1 MEKGGNNE
9 GVKCA
14 EKGLLISSSSPHKV
28 HLPSLASSHKPS
40 LFYIF
45 PLQIPMVFT
54 CLKTLARERE
64 REREKERD
72 VTNLMMVIK
81 FACSIGERVP
91 NNPYRGILEEGKA
104 SLAKREEKSREYGS

>member
-14 EKGLLISSSSPHKV
+14 EKGILISSSPHKV
-28 HLPSLASSHKPS
+28 HLPSLTSSHKPS

-45 PLQIPMVFT
+45 PLQIPVVST
-54 CLKTLARERE
+54 CLKTLAKERERE
-64 REREKERD
+64 RERD
-72 VTNLMMVIK
+72 VTDLMMVIK

-91 NNPYRGILEEGKA
+91 NNLYWGILEEGKA
-104 SLAKREEKSREYGS
+104 SLTKREEKS